1 MLANTVVHSAFVL
14 DACCMQRPLKRK
26 VCWFQKNFQK
36 KKNLSFW
43 FWEDHQG
50 PGLTSVLGGTPAVHR
65 KCLFKVQER
74 CPIGTERLNS
84 DGKNTQF
91 YKLIERVV
99 FKKISKVLEE
109 KKGERIWDANTC
121 FTAQRPHRYSLAMW
135 LVILHGMEPPESGF
149 KLKKE
154 KGETHFVLLV

>member
-1 MLANTVVHSAFVL
+1 MLHAEAVEEEGMLISKEL
-14 DACCMQRPLKRK
+14 S
-26 VCWFQKNFQK
+26 K

-91 YKLIERVV
+91 YKLIERVI

-109 KKGERIWDANTC
+109 KKGERI
-121 FTAQRPHRYSLAMW
+121 
-135 LVILHGMEPPESGF
+135 
-149 KLKKE
+149 
-154 KGETHFVLLV
+154 